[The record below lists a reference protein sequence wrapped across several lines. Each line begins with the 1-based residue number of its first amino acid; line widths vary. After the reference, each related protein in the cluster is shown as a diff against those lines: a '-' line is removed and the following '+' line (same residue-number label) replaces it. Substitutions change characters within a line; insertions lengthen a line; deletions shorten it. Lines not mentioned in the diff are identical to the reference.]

1 MLVDS
6 NPLVGQRIDLRDL
19 RAERRVEHVAET
31 QPLTLYHGPD
41 GLRGTGE
48 IETGRR
54 GGQINRRGDR
64 VALIHPH

>member
-6 NPLVGQRIDLRDL
+6 DPLVWQRIDLSDL
-19 RAERRVEHVAET
+19 RGERRVEHVAEA
-31 QPLTLYHGPD
+31 QPLTLRQGTN

-48 IETGRR
+48 IETGHR
-54 GGQINRRGDR
+54 GGQFNRRDDH